1 MPHPLKPP
9 RSPLE
14 GAGGSLT
21 GRERQTL
28 DLSSGKART
37 IGTLPWETVGEPCC
51 STPQGARTRGAAG
64 GCQQHPLHE
73 VILSI
78 STVLP
83 QGLFRLE
90 QRAALALEQRAALAL
105 PAAAQ
110 LLGQTQQQLRK
121 GEEQGREQNRG
132 RCCPSAAQ
140 ASGETALRKQ
150 LRRGQQLPGQVQGC
164 QRPGAAPTPPRPPD
178 SWGMGNLPRTCRTP
192 ASVVS
197 SLSVCYRPLLRPG
210 ARRARS
216 APAISVLPATTT

>member
-14 GAGGSLT
+14 GAGGFLT

-121 GEEQGREQNRG
+121 GG
-132 RCCPSAAQ
+132 
-140 ASGETALRKQ
+140 
-150 LRRGQQLPGQVQGC
+150 
-164 QRPGAAPTPPRPPD
+164 GAGT
-178 SWGMGNLPRTCRTP
+178 RTEP
-192 ASVVS
+192 
-197 SLSVCYRPLLRPG
+197 RPLLSQ
-210 ARRARS
+210 RS
-216 APAISVLPATTT
+216 TSQR